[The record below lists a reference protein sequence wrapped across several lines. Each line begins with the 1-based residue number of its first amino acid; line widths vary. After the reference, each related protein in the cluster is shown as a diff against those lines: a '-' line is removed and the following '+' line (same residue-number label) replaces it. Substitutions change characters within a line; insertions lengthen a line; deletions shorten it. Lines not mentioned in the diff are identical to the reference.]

1 MSLKNCWQVQVTA
14 SLPVR
19 ERKEAVI
26 FKWTPCSKRQ
36 LSRQLPVRAF
46 PPGFSFLAIC
56 TCAHMCTH
64 TFWVWARRAKKCT
77 SEQFCPIFAAFS
89 YLHCKHWQVWAK
101 KDTSPVWRI
110 LIRAA
115 GRQAEEKKQKYWS
128 QRLTGFTRRSS
139 VEKDKPRRKFYTFP
153 VQNSTTVES
162 LLKHFLVFTIFQHYR
177 LLVLSSTALE
187 DLEVW
192 GVSFF

>member
-1 MSLKNCWQVQVTA
+1 MTLKNCWQLQVTA

-19 ERKEAVI
+19 ERKGAVI

-36 LSRQLPVRAF
+36 PSRQLPVRAF
-46 PPGFSFLAIC
+46 PPGFSFVVIC

-64 TFWVWARRAKKCT
+64 TFWVCMQSQEMHLWA
-77 SEQFCPIFAAFS
+77 FCPIFAAFS
-89 YLHCKHWQVWAK
+89 YLHCKHWQVRAK

-139 VEKDKPRRKFYTFP
+139 VEKDKPRLKFYTFP
-153 VQNSTTVES
+153 VQNSTVES
-162 LLKHFLVFTIFQHYR
+162 LLTHFLVFTIFQQYR
-177 LLVLSSTALE
+177 LPVLSSTALA

-192 GVSFF
+192 GVSCF